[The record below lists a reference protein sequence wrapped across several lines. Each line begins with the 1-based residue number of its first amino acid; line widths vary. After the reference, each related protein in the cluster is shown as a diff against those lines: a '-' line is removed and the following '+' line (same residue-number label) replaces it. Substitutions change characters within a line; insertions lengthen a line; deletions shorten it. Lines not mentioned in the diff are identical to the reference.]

1 MNEYSSC
8 DPYCGNILTQ
18 HLGPIL
24 SREESL
30 KKLTSLPPLPQH
42 DIARVPRHI
51 RMHQLLFVRDL
62 HIPSIE
68 GARLQESIDLMLRQ
82 SYRYRQPT
90 DSETWRVIC
99 NEPNM
104 HKMIRAPAMAAVAVG
119 HSGTGKTE
127 AVLRACSI
135 YPQQVITHAHFPK
148 IAGVHHQVVWLSID
162 VPASGK
168 LVDLAANLMTA
179 WDMVMEPHRASG
191 HGGRFELTLSKE
203 RRYRNNGQM
212 MFHEW
217 RQVAKGHF
225 LGLLHLDEVQNFF
238 KLPSLE
244 KRRLKA
250 GNTESLELKII
261 EDQCLK
267 EILTL
272 TNTSQMP
279 ILCSG
284 TPDGV
289 RALMNRFA
297 NIQRITSNG
306 FHQFNTFQSEEDKS
320 LKIFIQQLGRYQ
332 FVAKPLTLTFDNT
345 GDEANRRMTNDLVEL
360 IMTRTAGIRRLIIA
374 LWVAAHK
381 VAFER
386 KNDDSLILEDFQRA
400 ADTYLAP
407 VAPAVVALQS
417 KNPKI
422 LARYED
428 LIRQDEY
435 FWNGY
440 WASMANT

>member
-1 MNEYSSC
+1 MNNYHLC
-8 DPYCGNILTQ
+8 DPYRGNILTQ
-18 HLGPIL
+18 NLGPIL
-24 SREESL
+24 SREEIL
-30 KKLTSLPPLPQH
+30 KELTSLPPLPQH
-42 DIARVPRHI
+42 DIAMVPRHI

-68 GARLQESIDLMLRQ
+68 GARMQETIDLMLRQ

-90 DSETWRVIC
+90 EPETWGVIS
-99 NEPNM
+99 NEPSM
-104 HKMIRAPAMAAVAVG
+104 HKTVRAPAMAAVAVG

-127 AVLRACSI
+127 AVLRACNI
-135 YPQQVITHAHFPK
+135 YPQVVTHSSFPR
-148 IAGVHHQVVWLSID
+148 IVGSHHQVVWLSTD

-168 LVDLAANLMTA
+168 LADLSANLMTA
-179 WDMVMEPHRASG
+179 WDAAMDPHREPG
-191 HGGRFELTLSKE
+191 KGGRFESTLAKE
-203 RRYRNNGQM
+203 RHYRNNGQM

-217 RQVAKGHF
+217 RQVAKAHF

-244 KRRLKA
+244 KRRLKN
-250 GNTESLELKII
+250 GTTETLELKIV

-279 ILCSG
+279 IVCSG

-297 NIQRITSNG
+297 NIQRISSNG
-306 FHQFNTFQSEEDKS
+306 FHQFNIFESEEDKS

-332 FVAKPLTLTFDNT
+332 FVAKPLTIAFDNT
-345 GDEANRRMTNDLVEL
+345 GDEADRHLTKDLVAL
-360 IMTRTAGIRRLIIA
+360 IVERTAGIRRLIIA

-386 KNDDSLILEDFQRA
+386 KNDDSLILDDFRRA
-400 ADTYLAP
+400 ADSYLAP
-407 VAPAVVALQS
+407 IGPAVAALRS
-417 KNPKI
+417 KNPKR

-428 LIRQDEY
+428 LIRQDEF
-435 FWNGY
+435 FWDGY
-440 WASMANT
+440 WAEMANR

>member
-1 MNEYSSC
+1 MNEYDKC
-8 DPYCGNILTQ
+8 NPYSGNILTQ
-18 HLGPIL
+18 NLGPIL
-24 SREESL
+24 SREEAL
-30 KKLTSLPPLPQH
+30 RELTSLPPLPQH

-68 GARLQESIDLMLRQ
+68 GVRLQESIDLMLRQ
-82 SYRYRQPT
+82 SYRYRRPT
-90 DSETWRVIC
+90 EPETWSVIC
-99 NEPNM
+99 NETNM
-104 HKMIRAPAMAAVAVG
+104 HKPIRAPAMAAVAVG

-135 YPQQVITHAHFPK
+135 YPQQVITHESFPR
-148 IAGVHHQVVWLSID
+148 IAGAHRQVVWLSID

-168 LVDLAANLMTA
+168 LADLAANLMIA
-179 WDMVMEPHRASG
+179 WDAVMEPYRAPGQS
-191 HGGRFELTLSKE
+191 GRFESTLAKE
-203 RRYRNNGQM
+203 HRYRNNAQM

-225 LGLLHLDEVQNFF
+225 LGLLHIDEVQNFF

-244 KRRLKA
+244 KRRLRK
-250 GNTESLELKII
+250 GSTETLELKII

-272 TNTSQMP
+272 TNTAQMP
-279 ILCSG
+279 IVCSG

-297 NIQRITSNG
+297 NIQRISSNG
-306 FHQFNTFQSEEDKS
+306 FHQFNLFESEEDKS

-332 FVAKPLTLTFDNT
+332 FVAKPLPIAFDTT
-345 GDEANRRMTNDLVEL
+345 GDEADRRLTKVLLEL
-360 IMTRTAGIRRLIIA
+360 IVERTAGIRRLIIA
-374 LWVAAHK
+374 LWIAAHK

-386 KNDDSLILEDFQRA
+386 KNEDSLILDDFRRA
-400 ADTYLAP
+400 ADSYLAP
-407 VAPAVVALQS
+407 VGPAVAALRG
-417 KNPKI
+417 KNPTK

-428 LIRQDEY
+428 LIRQDDF
-435 FWNGY
+435 FWDGY